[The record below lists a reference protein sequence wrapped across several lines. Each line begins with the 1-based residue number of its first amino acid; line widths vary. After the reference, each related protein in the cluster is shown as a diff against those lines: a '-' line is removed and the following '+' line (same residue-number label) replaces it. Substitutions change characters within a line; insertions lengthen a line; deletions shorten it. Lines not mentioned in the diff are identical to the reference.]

1 MIRLMVLFPQV
12 EDYPVYDGDTDTG
25 DAVRHSGS
33 DGSPRIKSLEFGLFH
48 TRRIWLLH
56 RREK

>member
-25 DAVRHSGS
+25 DAVRHGGS
-33 DGSPRIKSLEFGLFH
+33 EDSLRIKSLEFGLIQ
-48 TRRIWLLH
+48 TTQI
-56 RREK
+56 